1 MAMTLRL
8 DDELDRQ
15 VEQLAT
21 GLGLSKQ
28 QLVARAVREF
38 LTREQRIVRTVAN
51 ADRVVRE
58 NAGLLDRLAQ

>member
-8 DDELDRQ
+8 DDELDLQ
-15 VEQLAT
+15 LQQLAD

-28 QLVARAVREF
+28 QLVTRAVREF
-38 LTREQRIVRTVAN
+38 LTREQRIVRTLAN
-51 ADRVVRE
+51 ADRVVQE

>member
-8 DDELDRQ
+8 DDELDRRL
-15 VEQLAT
+15 EQLAD

-51 ADRVVRE
+51 ADRVVQE

>member
-15 VEQLAT
+15 LQQLAD

-38 LTREQRIVRTVAN
+38 LTREQRIVRTLAN
-51 ADRVVRE
+51 ADRVIE
-58 NAGLLDRLAQ
+58 DNAGLLDRLGQ

>member
-15 VEQLAT
+15 VEQLAN

-51 ADRVVRE
+51 ADRVVQE